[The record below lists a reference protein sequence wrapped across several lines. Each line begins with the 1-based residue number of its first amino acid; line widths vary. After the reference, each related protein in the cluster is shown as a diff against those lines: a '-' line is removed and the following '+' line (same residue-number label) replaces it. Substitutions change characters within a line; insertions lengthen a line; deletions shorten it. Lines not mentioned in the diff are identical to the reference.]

1 MHLHTIIIGRQLIDL
16 DDSMVNYGTKERWR
30 SATKELK
37 FIGTTLFFIFYFLI
51 KLYELRD
58 GQNK

>member
-1 MHLHTIIIGRQLIDL
+1 MHLHMIIIGRQLIDL
-16 DDSMVNYGTKERWR
+16 DDSMVNYATKERWR
-30 SATKELK
+30 SATQELK
-37 FIGTTLFFIFYFLI
+37 FIGTTTFFFFFLI